1 MFMNFT
7 ALSYAAVGGADG
19 PVAKAVYLPEERND
33 FLWAVIGSP
42 WGILACWLVFI
53 NLVTFLVFG
62 FDKWKAKRSEKKEGV
77 RRVPEKNLFLMA
89 LVGGSVGALL
99 GMKVFHHKTLHKTFK
114 LGIPL
119 ILALQIILP
128 FGVWL
133 YIHVIR

>member
-1 MFMNFT
+1 MNFT

>member
-1 MFMNFT
+1 MNFT
-7 ALSYAAVGGADG
+7 VLSYAAVGGADG